1 MNWEVA
7 SMAAGSVV
15 YLAAIW
21 KIQSLVERRFGGGAG
36 FAVWMIGSAGMLM
49 ALFVG
54 LFSGHVEVPQ

>member
-1 MNWEVA
+1 MNWEVV
-7 SMAAGSVV
+7 SMAAGAVM

-21 KIQSLVERRFGGGAG
+21 KVQSLIGRRFGGGAG

-54 LFSGHVEVPQ
+54 LFSGHLEVPL